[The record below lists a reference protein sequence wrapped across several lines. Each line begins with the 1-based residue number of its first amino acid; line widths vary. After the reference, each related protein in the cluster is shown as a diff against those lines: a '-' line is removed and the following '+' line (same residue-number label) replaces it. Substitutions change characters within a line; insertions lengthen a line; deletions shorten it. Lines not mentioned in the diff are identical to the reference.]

1 MRFDLSELTKRQS
14 KPRRKAITLRP
25 IQAPASKASDLYA
38 IYRPVITIWQE
49 ALPAIEAEYAR
60 TLSAMTTD
68 APADVA
74 VQISQPEATAATVLL
89 TVRARLARWAAII
102 EAWHRA
108 RWRANVLAA
117 TRVDL
122 STLIGPADMRETLE
136 TVIERNVGLIRSV
149 SDETR
154 RRVADA
160 VFRGLQNR
168 TPARDLARELRDA
181 VAMERRRALRIA
193 ADQTVKITSALNEER
208 RRQAGI
214 MAWEW
219 IHSGKRHPR
228 EDHKARNGLLYSDDP
243 AQVGTEYEG
252 QTVRTPP
259 EDRPGQLPYCGCTSR
274 AVLIL

>member
-1 MRFDLSELTKRQS
+1 MRFDLAELTKRQS
-14 KPRRKAITLRP
+14 KPRRKTITLRP
-25 IQAPASKASDLYA
+25 ITAPATLASDLYA
-38 IYRPVITIWQE
+38 IYRHIITAWQE
-49 ALPAIEAEYAR
+49 ALPAIEVEYAR

-68 APADVA
+68 APADLA
-74 VQISQPEATAATVLL
+74 VQISLPEAQAATVLL

-122 STLIGPADMRETLE
+122 STLIGPADARETLE
-136 TVIERNVGLIRSV
+136 TVIERNVGLIKSV

-160 VFRGLQNR
+160 VYRGLQNR
-168 TPARDLARELRDA
+168 TPARDLARELREA
-181 VAMERRRALRIA
+181 VALERRRALRIA
-193 ADQTVKITSALNEER
+193 ADQNVKITSALNEER

-219 IHSGKRHPR
+219 VHSGKKHPR

-243 AQVGTEYEG
+243 ADAGTEYEG